1 MANAF
6 IQKEVTKIIEDK
18 KYEFPL
24 NLAMASAWI
33 LANFKGINLKIFETK
48 GSALC
53 DYNVIA
59 SAQNTTQARSMIDE
73 IQYALKQTGVT
84 TYSLEGTTEA
94 EWILLDMGDII
105 VHVFQENS
113 RDIFDLDLLWKDYNQ
128 VQIPQEFYFSSAQE
142 ATNTKKDESPENY
155 F

>member
-18 KYEFPL
+18 KYDYPL

-48 GSALC
+48 GSSLC
-53 DYNVIA
+53 DYNIIA

-73 IQYALKQTGVT
+73 IQYALRQNGVS

-128 VQIPQEFYFSSAQE
+128 VQIPQEFYFSNVLDANK
-142 ATNTKKDESPENY
+142 TNKDETSENY

>member
-18 KYEFPL
+18 NYEFPL
-24 NLAMASAWI
+24 NLAMASAWVI
-33 LANFKGINLKIFETK
+33 ANFKGINLKIFESK

-59 SAQNTTQARSMIDE
+59 SAQNTTQARAMIDE
-73 IQYALKQTGVT
+73 IQSALRQTGIT
-84 TYSLEGTTEA
+84 TYSLEGANEA
-94 EWILLDMGDII
+94 EWILLDLGDII

-113 RDIFDLDLLWKDYNQ
+113 RDIFDLDLLWKDFEQ
-128 VQIPQEFYFSSAQE
+128 VQIPQEFYFSSIQDNT
-142 ATNTKKDESPENY
+142 TNKKDDSPENY